1 MSKKLNSPVPRH
13 AEFTQESPP
22 TTLYKAIAYFGPSL
36 PKAFVVTEG
45 GYRPRGSEGMAG
57 GEEHAAASSYA
68 VCLD

>member
-1 MSKKLNSPVPRH
+1 MSKKLNSPGPRH

-22 TTLYKAIAYFGPSL
+22 TTLCKAIEYFGPSL

-45 GYRPRGSEGMAG
+45 DYSPRGSEGMAR